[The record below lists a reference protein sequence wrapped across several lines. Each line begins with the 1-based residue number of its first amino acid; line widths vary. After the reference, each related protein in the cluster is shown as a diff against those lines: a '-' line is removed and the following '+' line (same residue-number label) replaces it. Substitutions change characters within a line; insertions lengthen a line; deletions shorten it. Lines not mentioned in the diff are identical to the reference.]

1 MKPFRFPLEAVL
13 TLREDVEQEAQRV
26 VARALE
32 AVRQVQADLAALA
45 AEADRMA
52 VEWKTRLNQ
61 GMPAAELERY
71 GNYRGLL
78 ADRRKRREQDLAM
91 AQASVREA
99 RQRLLK
105 ATQDR
110 QALENYRG
118 KLQARF
124 DYRQSCEERKL
135 LDDLAGRPP
144 ALGIDRRINPAGS
157 TP

>member
-1 MKPFRFPLEAVL
+1 MKPFRFPLESVL
-13 TLREDVEQEAQRV
+13 TLREEVEQEAQRG

-32 AVRQVQADLAALA
+32 ALRQVQADLVALA

-52 VEWKTRLNQ
+52 ADLNSRLNH
-61 GMPAAELERY
+61 GMVAVELERY

-78 ADRRKRREQDLAM
+78 AERRKRREQDLAM
-91 AQASVREA
+91 AQASVDEA

-110 QALENYRG
+110 QALENYRS
-118 KLQARF
+118 KLRTRF
-124 DYRQSCEERKL
+124 DYRQTCEERKL
-135 LDDLAGRPP
+135 LDDLAGRPS
-144 ALGIDRRINPAGS
+144 ALGFGRKTNPAES